1 MDITEKIKEKLD
13 EIERKENVR
22 ILLCVE
28 SGSRS
33 WGFASPDSDYDARFV
48 YVRPAE
54 YYLKLG
60 KTRDVIEWQ
69 LDDVYDISGWDIQ
82 KYLRLAY
89 SSNATVFEW
98 SSSPVVYKKADE
110 WKQIAALL
118 PAYFNRRAA
127 LGHYLGL
134 AKGNFQKN
142 LTGESVKLKKYFYSL
157 RPMLCARWVIE
168 KGTPPPMPF
177 DELASEMLD
186 RSLTDEVKTLLEL
199 KAQAAE
205 SEKCAH
211 IAALDDYLKNGIEEL
226 SEITDT
232 ITPTGSKDWAPLDK
246 LFLSL
251 LNGFSAP

>member
-1 MDITEKIKEKLD
+1 MIKDKIIQKLG
-13 EIERKENVR
+13 EIETRENVR
-22 ILLCVE
+22 VLFCAE

-82 KYLRLAY
+82 KYLRLTY

-98 SSSPVVYKKADE
+98 SGSPVVYKKTDE
-110 WKQIAALL
+110 WARIASLL

-134 AKGNFQKN
+134 AKGNLQKN
-142 LTGESVKLKKYFYSL
+142 LTEESVKLKKYFYSL
-157 RPMLCARWVIE
+157 RPMLCAKWVVE

-177 DELASEMLD
+177 DELAAEMLD
-186 RSLTDEVKTLLEL
+186 RSLADEVRTLLEL

-205 SEKCAH
+205 SERCAH
-211 IAALDDYLKNGIEEL
+211 IAALDEYLKSGIEEL
-226 SEITDT
+226 SEIADS
-232 ITPTGSKDWAPLDK
+232 ITPTGSKDWTPLDRV
-246 LFLSL
+246 FLSL